1 MASPEGFKALQGKV
15 QEALVKTVKS
25 SNQIAGEDLT
35 FHRTV
40 DSAIGD
46 NLDSKTE
53 RMLTLSSKLLK
64 AAAQVTGH
72 DQLPSLEDADDVELH
87 WRKIVDVLDSVLER
101 ADRAMDEFT
110 GALKRKDA
118 PATDNVSHGCPKIIP
133 VCQLTLPRQSNT
145 TTKKPKTMLA
155 NSMRNANMTKPQ
167 LAFEHPIDNNTAWQ
181 PVLSKKPNAIVPL
194 EESVTRTKNESGVE
208 EYVARGLGL
217 IPPTKRNANKLYS
230 FSHPYESEILQS
242 KFPEFV
248 YEEAK
253 PILYQPV
260 QSTTATW
267 VDTYEGV
274 LEMLKELK
282 KAKEIAVD
290 LEHHDTRTYAG
301 LLSLMQIS
309 TREKDWIVDT
319 LKPWRHQ
326 LEVLNEVFTDPTI
339 LKV

>member
-1 MASPEGFKALQGKV
+1 
-15 QEALVKTVKS
+15 
-25 SNQIAGEDLT
+25 
-35 FHRTV
+35 
-40 DSAIGD
+40 
-46 NLDSKTE
+46 
-53 RMLTLSSKLLK
+53 
-64 AAAQVTGH
+64 
-72 DQLPSLEDADDVELH
+72 
-87 WRKIVDVLDSVLER
+87 
-101 ADRAMDEFT
+101 
-110 GALKRKDA
+110 
-118 PATDNVSHGCPKIIP
+118 
-133 VCQLTLPRQSNT
+133 
-145 TTKKPKTMLA
+145 MLA

-181 PVLSKKPNAIVPL
+181 PILSKKPNAIVPL

-208 EYVARGLGL
+208 EYVAGGLGL

-242 KFPEFV
+242 KYPDFV

-274 LEMLKELK
+274 LEMLEELK